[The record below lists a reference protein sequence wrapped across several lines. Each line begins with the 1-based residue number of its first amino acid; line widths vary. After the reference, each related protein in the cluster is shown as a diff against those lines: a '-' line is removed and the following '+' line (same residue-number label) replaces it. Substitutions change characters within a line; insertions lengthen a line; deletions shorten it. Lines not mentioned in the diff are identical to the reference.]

1 MGSSARLSFWSGFK
15 NSFFISH
22 FFKRNST
29 KGTSH
34 TVNFICNAPIIYIGD
49 AFYVVGGYSG
59 TYEKTIGKLDT
70 NSNWSIAGELSRA
83 RRDHSVIYDGTY
95 MLVVGGFDNDFKT
108 EKCTFTGNEVSCRE
122 QSPSLNQYQEYPEL
136 FLVQADFCKSLP

>member
-1 MGSSARLSFWSGFK
+1 MCLVYKLGFLCWEPL
-15 NSFFISH
+15 
-22 FFKRNST
+22 T
-29 KGTSH
+29 T
-34 TVNFICNAPIIYIGD
+34 
-49 AFYVVGGYSG
+49 
-59 TYEKTIGKLDT
+59 GKLDA

-136 FLVQADFCKSLP
+136 FLVQADFCKSLL